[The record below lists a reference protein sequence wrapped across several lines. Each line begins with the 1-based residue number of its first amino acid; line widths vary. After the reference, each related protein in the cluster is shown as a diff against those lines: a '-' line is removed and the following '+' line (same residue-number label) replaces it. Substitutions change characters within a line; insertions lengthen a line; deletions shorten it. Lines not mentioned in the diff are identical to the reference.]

1 MGSFSVSC
9 KFKSVVDQ
17 FAWKFTGVY
26 GPNLVRDRWLL
37 WKELFGLSSWW
48 NIPWCVGGDFNVV
61 RFPSERA
68 GSTIFTATMRDFS
81 DFIYEQGLIDIPLE
95 GGIFTWSN
103 SSEVELK
110 ARSDRFLFS
119 TD

>member
-17 FAWKFTGVY
+17 FSWKFTGVY

-37 WKELFGLSSWW
+37 WEELFGLSSWW